1 MLSSQF
7 GPVEEQ
13 EKVRNEVL
21 ANFEGEVEFVAFAE
35 AAQFQDRLKAES
47 EAGAGDI
54 SVLGALHGDLAP
66 LAADGLL
73 ADLTDLATE
82 LAGLGIS
89 EDYLELGK
97 LGTEQQLYIP
107 WVQAS
112 YIMVARNEAL
122 EYLPDGADIN
132 DLTWQQLTEWGSNIT
147 TATGERK
154 LGFPAGEDGLLHRLF
169 QGHLYPAFTGAVNT
183 TFASASGVE
192 MWAWLKDTWQY
203 VNPQSTTYGFM
214 QEPLQAGEVW
224 VAWDHVARLIDALE
238 SDPDNFTAFPVP
250 EGPEGRA
257 FMPVLAG
264 LSIPTW
270 APNPDGG
277 RDLIRYL
284 LQPEQ
289 QSATLTAVAFFS
301 VLTGELP
308 GDLPPAIQAEQNAIA
323 AQLGADNALPAL
335 LPIGLGD
342 QGGAYNQ
349 VFKDAFQQ
357 IVVENGDPAT
367 VLGTQAAALQ
377 EVLDTAGAAC
387 WFPDPESQGTC
398 QVGN

>member
-1 MLSSQF
+1 
-7 GPVEEQ
+7 
-13 EKVRNEVL
+13 
-21 ANFEGEVEFVAFAE
+21 
-35 AAQFQDRLKAES
+35 
-47 EAGAGDI
+47 
-54 SVLGALHGDLAP
+54 
-66 LAADGLL
+66 
-73 ADLTDLATE
+73 
-82 LAGLGIS
+82 
-89 EDYLELGK
+89 
-97 LGTEQQLYIP
+97 
-107 WVQAS
+107 
-112 YIMVARNEAL
+112 MVARNEAL
-122 EYLPDGADIN
+122 QYLPDGADIN
-132 DLTWQQLTEWGSNIT
+132 DLTWQQLTEWGANIT
-147 TATGERK
+147 SATGERK

-192 MWAWLKDTWQY
+192 VWTWLKDTWQY

-238 SDPDNFTAFPVP
+238 SDPENFTAFPVP
-250 EGPEGRA
+250 EGPEGRG

-277 RDLIRYL
+277 RALIEYL

-308 GDLPPAIQAEQNAIA
+308 GDLPPAIQAEQDAIA
-323 AQLGADNALPAL
+323 AQLGSDNALPAL

-367 VLGTQAAALQ
+367 VLGSLATGLQ
-377 EVLDTAGAAC
+377 EVLDTAGASC
-387 WFPDPESQGTC
+387 WFPDPESEGTC
-398 QVGN
+398 QVGR